1 MPNRCDFCTSSS
13 TKDKQQWTQCDGCD
27 RWVHDV
33 CVSITDPVSYAKYHC
48 PTCTKTKGPSLYKR
62 QSKRKKID
70 IDYAAMHSGNVDMS
84 LRTRHVHSSRFTDV
98 AASAQN
104 KEPFKRVSGTELT
117 LDWAQSSDGLNEP
130 VIVPKEYKDTLGM
143 YIPEDLT
150 VRQVAEAVGMESP
163 VEVINV
169 VSQNGSPGWNMGK
182 WTEYYEDI
190 EGRDTILNVISLEIS
205 ASALGKTIVRP
216 TLVRELDLVDRV
228 WPTNSDAARESKPR
242 VSLYALMSVEDSFTD
257 FHIDFAGSS
266 VFYHVLKG
274 RKSFMFIR
282 PTARNLAAYSQW
294 CLSADQNVVFLPD
307 VLSPDSD
314 IYTVHL
320 SPGDTMYIP
329 SGWIHAVHSPQ
340 DSLVVGG
347 NFITPLNMK
356 TQIDI
361 AGIEVR
367 TKVPMKFRYPL
378 FAGVMWYYVLQLLAN
393 PERLNT
399 MSTKERDGLNSVAEY
414 LSGFIKTMSPTM
426 KDVQY
431 RRFVAN
437 FPMEIRPFPG
447 KTLLDYC
454 AMLDFYPKGVQET
467 VDIDIRKKK
476 GESKEKHKIESQLP
490 EEKILQGSKLES
502 KEEVQTENF

>member
-1 MPNRCDFCTSSS
+1 MPDRCDFCTSSS
-13 TKDKQQWTQCDGCD
+13 TKDKEQWTQCDGCD
-27 RWVHDV
+27 GWVHDV
-33 CVSITDPVSYAKYHC
+33 CVRITDPSSYAKYHC
-48 PTCTKTKGPSLYKR
+48 PTCIKTKGPSLYKR

-84 LRTRHVHSSRFTDV
+84 LRTRHVHSSRFIE
-98 AASAQN
+98 AAEKA
-104 KEPFKRVSGTELT
+104 KETEPFKRVSGKELT
-117 LDWAQSSDGLNEP
+117 LEWAQSPEGLNEP
-130 VIVPKEYKDTLGM
+130 VIIPKEFKDTLGM
-143 YIPEDLT
+143 HIPEDLT
-150 VRQVAEAVGMESP
+150 VRQVAEAVGTDCP

-190 EGRDTILNVISLEIS
+190 DGRDTILNVISLEIS
-205 ASALGKTIVRP
+205 QSELGKSIVRP
-216 TLVRELDLVDRV
+216 TLVRELDLVDQV
-228 WPTNSDAARESKPR
+228 WPTDTEADRESKPQ
-242 VSLYALMSVEDSFTD
+242 VSLYALMSVEDSYTD

-274 RKSFMFIR
+274 QKSFMFIR
-282 PTARNLAAYSQW
+282 PTARNLAGYSQW
-294 CLSADQNVVFLPD
+294 CLSIDQNVVFLPD
-307 VLSPDSD
+307 VMAPDTE

-347 NFITPLNMK
+347 NFITPLNTK

-378 FAGVMWYYVLQLLAN
+378 FAGVMWHYIIQLLDN
-393 PERLNT
+393 PGRLDT

-414 LSGFIKTMSPTM
+414 LCGFIKTMSHTM
-426 KDVQY
+426 KDLQY
-431 RRFVAN
+431 RRFAAN
-437 FPMEIRPFPG
+437 FPTRTRPFPG
-447 KTLLDYC
+447 RTLLDYC
-454 AMLDFYPKGVQET
+454 ALLDFYPKGVQET
-467 VDIDIRKKK
+467 LGIDIRRKK
-476 GESKEKHKIESQLP
+476 GESKEVISTESSMTK
-490 EEKILQGSKLES
+490 ERIIQGTKVEI
-502 KEEVQTENF
+502 KEESETQNY

>member
-1 MPNRCDFCTSSS
+1 MPDRCDFCTSSA
-13 TKDKQQWTQCDGCD
+13 TKDKEQWTQCDGCD
-27 RWVHDV
+27 GWVHDV
-33 CVSITDPVSYAKYHC
+33 CVSITDPASYAKYHC
-48 PTCTKTKGPSLYKR
+48 PSCTKIKGPSLYKR

-84 LRTRHVHSSRFTDV
+84 LRTRHVHSSRFTD
-98 AASAQN
+98 ASASAQD

-117 LDWAQSSDGLNEP
+117 LEWAQSSEGLSEP
-130 VIVPKEYKDTLGM
+130 VIIPKEYKDTLGM
-143 YIPEDLT
+143 HIPEDLT
-150 VRQVAEAVGMESP
+150 VRQVAEAVGMECP

-190 EGRDTILNVISLEIS
+190 ESRDTILNVISLEIS
-205 ASALGKTIVRP
+205 ASELGRSIVRP
-216 TLVRELDLVDRV
+216 TLVRELDLVDKV
-228 WPTNSDAARESKPR
+228 WPTDTEAARDSKPQ

-266 VFYHVLKG
+266 VFYHVIKG

-294 CLSADQNVVFLPD
+294 CLSTDQNVVFLPD
-307 VLSPDSD
+307 VMAPDTE

-347 NFITPLNMK
+347 NFITPLNTR

-378 FAGVMWYYVLQLLAN
+378 FAGVMWYYVLQLLN
-393 PERLNT
+393 HPERLNA

-414 LSGFIKTMSPTM
+414 LSGSIKTMSPTM
-426 KDVQY
+426 KDLQY

-447 KTLLDYC
+447 TTLLKYC
-454 AMLDFYPKGVQET
+454 ALLDFYPKGVHET
-467 VDIDIRKKK
+467 VDIDIRRRK
-476 GESKEKHKIESQLP
+476 GEPKDKPKSEPPLP
-490 EEKILQGSKLES
+490 EKVISEGAKLEI
-502 KEEVQTENF
+502 KEEVRTEDY